1 MGNINKLENSCQGLH
16 VKCHLESISV
26 GLLFPTVI
34 IYSMFKE
41 TEIPTNDVYVYN
53 AIGLAINAH
62 LDARNQDKLYV
73 YFMRNGVK
81 QLFSVM
87 RKM

>member
-1 MGNINKLENSCQGLH
+1 MGNINKLEDSCQGLH
-16 VKCHLESISV
+16 VKCHLESIAV

-53 AIGLAINAH
+53 AIDLAIHAH
-62 LDARNQDKLYV
+62 LDTRNQDKLCV
-73 YFMRNGVK
+73 SCVI
-81 QLFSVM
+81 
-87 RKM
+87 

>member
-1 MGNINKLENSCQGLH
+1 MENIGKLEDSCQGLH
-16 VKCHLESISV
+16 VKYHLESMSV

-34 IYSMFKE
+34 IYSTFKE

-53 AIGLAINAH
+53 AIGLAINVH

-73 YFMRNGVK
+73 CFIETIV
-81 QLFSVM
+81 
-87 RKM
+87 